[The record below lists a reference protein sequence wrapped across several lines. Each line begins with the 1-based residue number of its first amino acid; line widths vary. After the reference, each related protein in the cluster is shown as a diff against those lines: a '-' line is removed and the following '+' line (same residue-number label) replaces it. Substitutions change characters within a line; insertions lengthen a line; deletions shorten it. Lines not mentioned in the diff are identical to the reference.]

1 MPYDTTQW
9 IWAGGALIA
18 MVALLLL
25 LGRAARLIGIA
36 PLGAGQRL
44 RIEESLAL
52 DARRRITLLHIDG
65 RTMVLLTG
73 GATDLCLGW
82 VPESAP

>member
-25 LGRAARLIGIA
+25 LGRAARLTGLA
-36 PLGAGQRL
+36 PRGSGQRL

-52 DARRRITLLHIDG
+52 DARRRITLVRIDG
-65 RTMVLLTG
+65 RAMVLLTG
-73 GATDLCLGW
+73 GGADICLGW
-82 VPESAP
+82 VPEVGP

>member
-1 MPYDTTQW
+1 MPHETTPW
-9 IWAGGALIA
+9 IWAAGALIA

-25 LGRAARLIGIA
+25 LGRAARMTGLA
-36 PLGAGQRL
+36 PRAGGQRL

-52 DARRRITLLHIDG
+52 DARRRLTLVRVDG
-65 RTMVLLTG
+65 RAMVLLTG

-82 VPESAP
+82 VPEAAP

>member
-25 LGRAARLIGIA
+25 LGRAARLVGIA
-36 PLGAGQRL
+36 PRGACQRL

-52 DARRRITLLHIDG
+52 DARRRITLVRVDG
-65 RTMVLLTG
+65 RAMVLLTG
-73 GATDLCLGW
+73 GATDLCVGW
-82 VPESAP
+82 VPEAAP